1 MKYLVRWKSFTAEHN
16 TWKKKINLE
25 NAKEVV
31 VTFEKRLNTEVKR
44 QENKN
49 GVEDR
54 DFRRGELPEKYMTK
68 ILYISELKIVDLIY
82 FYFFSNF

>member
-1 MKYLVRWKSFTAEHN
+1 
-16 TWKKKINLE
+16 LE

-31 VTFEKRLNTEVKR
+31 VTFKKRLNTEVKR

-54 DFRRGELPEKYMTK
+54 DFRRGELLEKYMTK
-68 ILYISELKIVDLIY
+68 MLYISELKIVDLIY